1 MQQLLTYTSP
11 EGFSPGYKL
20 IHQTTVPCGYRCSIE
35 GRIRP
40 HITHSQQRV
49 HSPLCPPCSGHS
61 ALWNK
66 LPPQGLHL
74 CCSFCLECSSPRYPH
89 GFAPCL
95 LQTFL
100 FKCQTLLAYL
110 KENSNCSGFFFNT
123 YLLIWLHGVLVVAS
137 HLHCI
142 MQDLSSQHM
151 DSAAAGLG
159 LSSAA
164 HGLSCPVTCEI
175 LDPWPRMEPEY
186 PTLQGGFLT
195 TGLLEKSL
203 PSLLIPFPY
212 FIFFHR
218 SYHYLSLHTY
228 LIVVSLIDCEPLEGR
243 IPSVLFSVVTVLA

>member
-110 KENSNCSGFFFNT
+110 KENSNCSGFFFKAHLSDHPGGQT
-123 YLLIWLHGVLVVAS
+123 RPAWGLCCDLMIALDFVLLRD
-137 HLHCI
+137 
-142 MQDLSSQHM
+142 DL
-151 DSAAAGLG
+151 
-159 LSSAA
+159 
-164 HGLSCPVTCEI
+164 
-175 LDPWPRMEPEY
+175 
-186 PTLQGGFLT
+186 
-195 TGLLEKSL
+195 
-203 PSLLIPFPY
+203 
-212 FIFFHR
+212 FIFW
-218 SYHYLSLHTY
+218 
-228 LIVVSLIDCEPLEGR
+228 
-243 IPSVLFSVVTVLA
+243 